1 MAKCTNENRTPF
13 RDQNALKNQFKTTV
27 YVKFQEITIFLPCL
41 PLTNSLRNS
50 KTWLSL
56 KVEGLDTSKHN
67 KYKFLRTCD
76 FHGVIK
82 SSA

>member
-1 MAKCTNENRTPF
+1 MAKSTNEDRAPF
-13 RDQNALKNQFKTTV
+13 RDQFKTTV

-41 PLTNSLRNS
+41 LLSHPLRNF

-56 KVEGLDTSKHN
+56 KVEDLDTSKHN
-67 KYKFLRTCD
+67 KFNSLRTYD
-76 FHGVIK
+76 FHGAIK